1 MNFTHH
7 SLAISKSDKKETGVF
22 TSGPGILPHTGS
34 LKHTGVSERI
44 HTATREKRGLIHTV
58 YPN

>member
-1 MNFTHH
+1 MNFRHH
-7 SLAISKSDKKETGVF
+7 SLGISKSDKTGVF

-44 HTATREKRGLIHTV
+44 HTAKKREKRCLIHTHTQ
-58 YPN
+58 